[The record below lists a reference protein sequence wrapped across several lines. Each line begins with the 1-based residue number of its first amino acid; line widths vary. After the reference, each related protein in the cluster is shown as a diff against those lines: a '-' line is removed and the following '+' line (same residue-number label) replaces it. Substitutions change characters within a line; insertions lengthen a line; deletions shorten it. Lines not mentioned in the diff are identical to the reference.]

1 MNRMACVLSLSLVT
15 GCGLPNTPRDLHTI
29 PGALDFGGR
38 LRTYQLHIPLGLDPA
53 KPVPLVF
60 VLHGGGGD
68 GLQMERFSGFSALSD
83 QHGFIACYP
92 DGVDRAWY
100 DGRVVDDSRAHRDK
114 IDDAGYIDAL
124 IAVIARKHP
133 IDQKRVYATGISNGG
148 FLSHWLG
155 AKLAKRFAAI
165 APVAGGMAPALAV
178 DFKPEAPVSVVI
190 LQGTEDPFVPFD
202 GGPIKFQRGQTVSTH
217 TALTKWVVHDGCKD
231 GVTEELPDTD
241 PDDGTRVKRT
251 TYAGGKDGTEV
262 VLYTISGGGHT
273 WPGGPLYLPQFS
285 IGRVCRDI
293 DANQVIWD
301 FFSKH
306 PKP

>member
-1 MNRMACVLSLSLVT
+1 MNQRASILILLVA
-15 GCGLPNTPRDLHTI
+15 GCGLPNTPRDPHTVQ
-29 PGALDFGGR
+29 GALDFRGR
-38 LRTYQLHIPLGLDPA
+38 LRTYQLHIPRGLDPA

-60 VLHGGGGD
+60 VFHGGGGD

-100 DGRVVDDSRAHRDK
+100 DGRVVNESRAHRDK
-114 IDDAGYIDAL
+114 IDDAGYVDAL
-124 IAVIARKHP
+124 IAAIARKHP
-133 IDQKRVYATGISNGG
+133 IDEKRLYATGISNGG
-148 FLSHWLG
+148 FFSHWLA
-155 AKLAKRFAAI
+155 AKLSKRFAAI

-178 DFKPEAPVSVVI
+178 DFKPEAPVSVLL
-190 LQGTEDPFVPFD
+190 LQGTEDAFVPFD
-202 GGPIKFQRGQTVSTH
+202 GGPLKFQRGQTVSTRS
-217 TALTKWVVHDGCKD
+217 TVQNWVAHDGCKD
-231 GVTEELPDTD
+231 GVTEDLPDTD
-241 PDDGTRVKRT
+241 PDDATRVKRT

-273 WPGGPLYLPQFS
+273 WPGGPQYLPEFS
-285 IGRVCRDI
+285 VGRVCRDI

-301 FFSKH
+301 FFAKH